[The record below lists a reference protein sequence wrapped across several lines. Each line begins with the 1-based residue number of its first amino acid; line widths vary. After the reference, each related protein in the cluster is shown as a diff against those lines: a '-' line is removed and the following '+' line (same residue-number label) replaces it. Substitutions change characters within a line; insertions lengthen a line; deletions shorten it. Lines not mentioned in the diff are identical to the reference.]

1 VKTASLL
8 THWHKDFGQ
17 RIIMVLVLLHV
28 GAILFYLLRLRRNL
42 VVPMLSGDK
51 VLEPGVPPALDS
63 TRSRLLALVLLAL
76 LLIRQRAFA
85 TLLLFAASARLL
97 VRALVPAAL
106 SGSTMDDIVTA
117 RADYAKLDAPG
128 AAARIRVSSSVM
140 RVRHIGPEG
149 AGRRVEVAYLPNG
162 TRALK
167 TVKARSVVLACW
179 HSTIPYLCPELP
191 AAQKTALEYAIKVPL
206 VYTNVFIRSWKA
218 FQKLGVQRISTPG
231 MWHTSVGLDFPV
243 SLGGYKC
250 QTDPAE
256 PIVLHL
262 SKAACRPGLPARDQ
276 HRAGRAELLSTSF
289 ETIERSIRD
298 QLGRTLGGG
307 GFDPAADIL
316 GITVN
321 RWPHGYAYQYNSLA
335 DDFWLNG
342 GEQPCVVARQRF
354 GRIAI
359 ANSDAGAY
367 AYTDC
372 AIDHGHRAAQELLAG

>member
-1 VKTASLL
+1 
-8 THWHKDFGQ
+8 
-17 RIIMVLVLLHV
+17 
-28 GAILFYLLRLRRNL
+28 
-42 VVPMLSGDK
+42 
-51 VLEPGVPPALDS
+51 
-63 TRSRLLALVLLAL
+63 
-76 LLIRQRAFA
+76 
-85 TLLLFAASARLL
+85 
-97 VRALVPAAL
+97 
-106 SGSTMDDIVTA
+106 
-117 RADYAKLDAPG
+117 
-128 AAARIRVSSSVM
+128 
-140 RVRHIGPEG
+140 VRHIGPEG
-149 AGRRVEVAYLPNG
+149 AGRRVEVSYLPNG
-162 TRALK
+162 TTALK
-167 TVKARSVVLACW
+167 TVKARSVILACW

-276 HRAGRAELLSTSF
+276 HRAGRTELLSTSF
-289 ETIERSIRD
+289 EKIERSIRD
-298 QLGRTLGGG
+298 QLSRALGGG
-307 GFDPAADIL
+307 GFDPAVDIL